1 MSLIPTNLWQ
11 SLSKFALTLLTLSI
25 TAIPTRV
32 SACDKPTQ
40 RPNVVLILAD
50 DLGFNDTTLYGG
62 TSLYQTPNLERLAA
76 MGMKFS
82 RAYTPSPLC
91 SPTRAAILSGQ
102 SPARTGITTPAC
114 HLPQVVLKATVGQ
127 AAPPGSPVV
136 MPSTVTRFRTEYFT
150 LAEAL
155 KHQGYATGHFGKWHL
170 GADPYSP
177 LQHGFDVD
185 VPHWPGPGPAGSY
198 VAPWKFPDFDPDTP
212 DQHIEDRMA
221 TEAVAFME
229 QHRDQPFFL
238 NYWMFSVH
246 APFDAKRDLIEK
258 YKPLID
264 PTNPQRSHTYAA
276 MIESMDDAI
285 GTLLD
290 TLDRLQIT
298 DNTIIVFSSD
308 NGGNMYNEV
317 DGTTPTSNAPLRGGK
332 ANVFEGG
339 IRVPCVVVWK
349 DKIAAGSQNE
359 ALISSCDFYPT
370 LLDLLAIEPQPGQIF
385 DGISF
390 AAALQGQSF
399 ERDSVF
405 AYFPH
410 ATRVPDWLEPSVTVH
425 HDHWKL
431 IRIFHSSP
439 TGAHRYQLFN
449 LKQDVGEQQNLA
461 AAHPEIVKDLDARIE
476 HFLASTGAVVPVRN
490 PDFDPTKYN
499 AAAEGK
505 AVPKG
510 KAAPTGKAANKKKAS
525 ENRASSAA
533 SAKMQNTLQPGL
545 LTESSPELQ
554 GWKPRSCT
562 ANLKDGTLQI
572 TSTGTQPFLGLPA
585 NQFRGPAVISVRIQ
599 CDAGGVAS
607 IQHLPSCRANDV
619 NVSREVEF
627 PAASGTWQ
635 QIQLQLPVTVP
646 LGIIRLRLPNQ
657 SDPVQVDWIEIATD
671 NKTERWDF

>member
-1 MSLIPTNLWQ
+1 MFSMQTNLSQ
-11 SLSKFALTLLTLSI
+11 TFSTIVSTLLILSI
-25 TAIPTRV
+25 TSNFNQI
-32 SACDKPTQ
+32 SAFDKPSS

-62 TSLYQTPNLERLAA
+62 TSLYQTPNLQRLAA
-76 MGMKFS
+76 MGMTFS

-114 HLPQVVLKATVGQ
+114 HLPQVVLKATVAR
-127 AAPPGSPVV
+127 AAPPGNPVI
-136 MPSTVTRFRTEYFT
+136 MPSTVTRFSPEYFT

-155 KHQGYATGHFGKWHL
+155 KQQGYATGHFGKWHL

-198 VAPWKFPDFDPDTP
+198 VAPWKFPDFDPDIP

-221 TEAVAFME
+221 KEAVAFME
-229 QHRDQPFFL
+229 QHKDRPFFL

-264 PTNPQRSHTYAA
+264 PGNPQRSPTYAA
-276 MIESMDDAI
+276 MIESMDDAV

-290 TLDRLQIT
+290 TLDRLQLT

-308 NGGNMYNEV
+308 NGGNMYNEI

-349 DKIAAGSQNE
+349 DKIAASSQND

-370 LLDLLAIEPQPGQIF
+370 LLDLLSIAPQPGQIF
-385 DGISF
+385 DGLSF
-390 AAALQGQSF
+390 ASALQGQPF
-399 ERDSVF
+399 ERDAIF

-425 HDHWKL
+425 HDRWKL
-431 IRIFHSSP
+431 IRIFHSTP
-439 TGAHRYQLFN
+439 NGDHRYKLFDI
-449 LKQDVGEQQNLA
+449 KQDESEQFNVA
-461 AAHPEIVKDLDARIE
+461 ADYPEVVKELDARIE
-476 HFLASTGAVVPVRN
+476 QFLASTKAVVPVRN

-499 AAAEGK
+499 AAAEGQ

-510 KAAPTGKAANKKKAS
+510 KAGSNSKAGSTGKARGNAATSAN
-525 ENRASSAA
+525 
-533 SAKMQNTLQPGL
+533 MQRTPRTTL
-545 LTESSPELQ
+545 LTENSPELQ

-562 ANLKDGTLQI
+562 ASLEEGALRVTA
-572 TSTGTQPFLGLPA
+572 TGKEPFLGFPA
-585 NQFRGPAVISVRIQ
+585 NRFRGPAVISVRFQ
-599 CDAGGVAS
+599 AHAGGGAR
-607 IQHLPSCRANDV
+607 IQHLPSGKANDL
-619 NVSREVEF
+619 NQAREFEF
-627 PAASGTWQ
+627 PAASGEWQ
-635 QIQLQLPVTVP
+635 QIQVQLPGAVP

-657 SDPVQVDWIEIATD
+657 PAPTKIDWIEIAAD